1 MSKAPLKR
9 LDHELSRTVVSI
21 LNTLDLLNTLREYQ
35 ASEI

>member
-9 LDHELSRTVVSI
+9 LDHELSRTVSI